1 MLITKLLA
9 VAVFVLPATSLAT
22 PSRIESM
29 SVPGMPPAP
38 LVLVTSKTL
47 EEKGAVVNAFC
58 VMTQPVDS
66 MFLVISEMSKPLMV
80 SLKVTVIE
88 NMLLGAV

>member
-29 SVPGMPPAP
+29 RVPAVPPAP
-38 LVLVTSKTL
+38 VEFVTLKTT
-47 EEKGAVVNAFC
+47 EVMAEVVRAVV
-58 VMTQPVDS
+58 VIDQPVDDAA
-66 MFLVISEMSKPLMV
+66 LVISEINKPLTL
-80 SLKVTVIE
+80 SLKVAVI
-88 NMLLGAV
+88 